1 MSVRAI
7 AAVGLL
13 VTVVACAPAGSKPSA
28 ELAAA
33 GERWEAAINSG
44 DIGAITALYTDDA
57 RLLPPNA
64 ALQQGHDAVNAS
76 FGEMIAAGLT
86 GDLES
91 IEAVV
96 AGDIGYRVGTY
107 VLTAQDGS
115 LADRGKYIETWK
127 KVDGEWKITND
138 VWNSDLPPPPPAG
151 TTMIV
156 THEVKD
162 ADRWLAA
169 WSGEENREKM
179 FKQHGVL
186 SARKFQCPDK
196 PKHTGL
202 LLQVEDVGAFQA
214 MLESPEGAE
223 AKAEDGV
230 KDRTI
235 MAFAEVD

>member
-1 MSVRAI
+1 MSVRAL
-7 AAVGLL
+7 AAIGLL

-33 GERWEAAINSG
+33 GERWEAATNSG
-44 DIGAITALYTDDA
+44 DIGAFKALYAEDA

-64 ALQQGHDAVNAS
+64 ELQRGGDAVEAS
-76 FGEMIAAGLT
+76 FGELVDAGLK
-86 GDLES
+86 GDLET

-115 LADRGKYIETWK
+115 LVDRGKYIETWK
-127 KVDGEWKITND
+127 MIDGEWKITND
-138 VWNSDLPPPPPAG
+138 VWNSDLPPPPPTG
-151 TTMIV
+151 STVII
-156 THEVKD
+156 THEVKN
-162 ADRWLAA
+162 ADTWLAA
-169 WSGEENREKM
+169 WTGDESREDM
-179 FKQHGVL
+179 FKRNGVL
-186 SARKFQCPDK
+186 SARSFQCPDK

-202 LLQVEDVGAFQA
+202 LLQVEDMGAFQA
-214 MLESPEGAE
+214 MLESPEGVE